1 MLRFAIRQDRSR
13 ERVRR
18 FAAGP
23 MPLVVQ
29 AGRQERKETLNGTT
43 PELTLNDLP
52 RPPFYRL
59 VDEGRRDVYVETEV
73 GGEPAKKVATL
84 FASREPAEEFSARA
98 IEFGMDALAG
108 TTVRELK
115 DWGEVEAY
123 AGGGQDYVV
132 FVSEEGSALFHAGDV
147 ARHAAGRAAEVP
159 LPLYLISDEK
169 GESPLISVET
179 DEGGEVLVAA
189 LFSTPEKARAF
200 KEKAAHLN
208 LPDGLGKIDDEDG
221 LRRHALVARRAGA
234 DYAVV
239 DPESGATEAIPIEE
253 WT

>member
-1 MLRFAIRQDRSR
+1 MD
-13 ERVRR
+13 
-18 FAAGP
+18 
-23 MPLVVQ
+23 
-29 AGRQERKETLNGTT
+29 GTT

-59 VDEGRRDVYVETEV
+59 ADEEGRDVYAETEV
-73 GGEPAKKVATL
+73 GSEPAKKVGTL
-84 FASREPAEEFSARA
+84 LASRELAEEFSVRA

-108 TTVRELK
+108 TVVRELK
-115 DWGEVEAY
+115 DWGAVEAY
-123 AGGGQDYVV
+123 ADGGQDYVV
-132 FVSEEGSALFHAGDV
+132 FVSEMGSALFHAGDV

-169 GESPLISVET
+169 GEAPLISVQT
-179 DEGGEVLVAA
+179 DEGGGAREAGEVLVAA

-200 KEKAAHLN
+200 KEKAVHLD

-253 WT
+253 WTQ